1 MSVRDQV
8 EERIAEASALLD
20 VVDPVEAIRVL
31 AQGLRIVARALDAP
45 APPAARTIP
54 RGSVSVENAEA
65 QVRAGQALGAELLAL
80 VGSIGIS
87 WAVPELEASAT
98 RVVAAFLDENWR
110 PGDRYE
116 PRTSRR
122 G

>member
-1 MSVRDQV
+1 MSVRDQL
-8 EERIAEASALLD
+8 EERITEASALLD
-20 VVDPVEAIRVL
+20 IGDPVEAIRVM
-31 AQGLRIVARALDAP
+31 AQGLRIVARELDTP